1 MFHGAHGE
9 QNPVAQ
15 RCGSAAKRPSF
26 LSPAPCCCSALAAV
40 VLSWPSSLAAAAA
53 AAMAMAMTKLAPA
66 TRLPVMCR
74 DNIEEK
80 RPGHSGIHGING
92 AVAAARATAAPT
104 VSGLCIKAESESGP
118 AVVSGKCLFHVSA
131 PSSIVAGRYKKNIT
145 PAAPTTNSFHSSS
158 FFLYPTRVE
167 C

>member
-15 RCGSAAKRPSF
+15 CGSAAKRPSF

-40 VLSWPSSLAAAAA
+40 VLSWPSSLAAA
-53 AAMAMAMTKLAPA
+53 MAMTKLAPA

-74 DNIEEK
+74 HDIEEK

-92 AVAAARATAAPT
+92 AVVAARATAAPT

-145 PAAPTTNSFHSSS
+145 PAAPTTNSFPSSS